1 MAAFP
6 AIEPLNRSY
15 GLGSHVVGAADFPNA
30 DQTRFLHSSAAVDVP
45 IALEFVALT
54 TSEATQIRDH
64 YLGQKQHQP
73 FAIPAAL
80 WRTHASL
87 YDVVP
92 GVQLYRYAEA
102 PIETPRTGG
111 LVDVAVSLIS
121 VL

>member
-15 GLGSHVVGAADFPNA
+15 GLGSHVVGAADFANA

-45 IALEFVALT
+45 ITLEFVALT
-54 TSEATQIRDH
+54 ASEATSIRDH

-92 GVQLYRYAEA
+92 GIQLYHYAEA

>member
-6 AIEPLNRSY
+6 SIEPLNRAY
-15 GLGSHVVGAADFPNA
+15 DLGAHVTSAADFANA

-45 IALEFVALT
+45 IALKFVALT
-54 TSEATQIRDH
+54 TSEATSIRDH

-102 PIETPRTGG
+102 PVESPKSGG
-111 LVDVAVSLIS
+111 LVDVSVSLIS

>member
-6 AIEPLNRSY
+6 SIEPLNRSY
-15 GLGSHVVGAADFPNA
+15 GLGAHIASAANFANA
-30 DQTRFLHSSAAVDVP
+30 DQTRFLHGSQAVDVP
-45 IALEFVALT
+45 ITLEFVALT
-54 TSEATQIRDH
+54 TSEATSIRDH

-73 FAIPAAL
+73 FAIPSAL

-92 GVQLYRYAEA
+92 VAQLYRYAEA
-102 PIETPRTGG
+102 PKEMPRSGG
-111 LVDVAVSLIS
+111 LVDVSVSLVS